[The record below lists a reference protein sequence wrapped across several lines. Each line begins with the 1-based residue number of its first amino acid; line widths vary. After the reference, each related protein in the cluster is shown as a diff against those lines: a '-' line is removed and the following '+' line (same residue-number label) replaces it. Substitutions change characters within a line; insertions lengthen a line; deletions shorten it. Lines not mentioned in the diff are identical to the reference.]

1 MSILSSELRAPMSA
15 RQSVVPSRSPWPVLS
30 VGRDRSLLMLRQ
42 AALERRG
49 IGVHSIAPEQA
60 EFPAHDGKPRL
71 WVLCGSIEEETLVF
85 LACTVRRYS
94 AASRLFLVEWVRPS
108 GAEKC
113 LFHRVLERGAGEEA
127 LAAAIRNGWKA
138 ASELRE

>member
-1 MSILSSELRAPMSA
+1 MSA
-15 RQSVVPSRSPWPVLS
+15 RQSVVPSRRPLPVIS

-49 IGVHSIAPEQA
+49 IGVQSMAPEQA
-60 EFPAHDGKPRL
+60 EFPAHDGKPRM
-71 WVLCGSIEEETLVF
+71 WVLCGSIEEETLVY

-113 LFHRVLERGAGEEA
+113 LFHRVLGRDAHDDA
-127 LAAAIRNGWKA
+127 LAEAIRNGWKA
-138 ASELRE
+138 ASGLGE